1 MENSMNELEKL
12 NEESRNDFMYAHE
25 VFDRIAVMLNNL
37 DENVSSHPFVTAIP
51 ELEAAVLNVES
62 ALADAYSLTGK
73 YWHALREKQGSQTFA
88 KSITSPTEVLTDEL
102 ANIVPGLQE
111 AISKL
116 VNAEVTRVTERITT
130 NLIDK

>member
-1 MENSMNELEKL
+1 MNELEKL
-12 NEESRNDFMYAHE
+12 NEEARNDSMYAHE
-25 VFDRIAVMLNNL
+25 VLDRLHVVVCNL
-37 DENVSSHPFVTAIP
+37 DEHITSHPFVTAIP
-51 ELEAAVLNVES
+51 KLGSAVLKVEE
-62 ALADAYSLTGK
+62 ALGDAYSLTAK
-73 YWHALREKQGSQTFA
+73 YHAALRYQDRKKEQTFA

>member
-1 MENSMNELEKL
+1 MNELEKL
-12 NEESRNDFMYAHE
+12 NEEARNDFMYAHE
-25 VFDRIAVMLNNL
+25 VLDRIAVMLNNL

-51 ELEAAVLNVES
+51 ELEDAVLNVEA
-62 ALADAYSLTGK
+62 ALADAYLLTVT
-73 YWHALREKQGSQTFA
+73 YWNVLREKQGSQTSA
-88 KSITSPTEVLTDEL
+88 ESITSPTGVLTDEL

-111 AISKL
+111 ASSKL

>member
-1 MENSMNELEKL
+1 MNELEKL

-25 VFDRIAVMLNNL
+25 VLDRIAVMLNNL

-62 ALADAYSLTGK
+62 ALADAYSLTAK
-73 YWHALREKQGSQTFA
+73 YHAALRYQDRKKEQTFA